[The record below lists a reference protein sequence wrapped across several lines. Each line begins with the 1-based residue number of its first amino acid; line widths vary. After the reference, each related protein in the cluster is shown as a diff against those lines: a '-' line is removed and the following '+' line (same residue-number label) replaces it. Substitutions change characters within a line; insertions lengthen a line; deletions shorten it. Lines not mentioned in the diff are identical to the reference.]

1 MNKKTFKEITCVLN
15 KKQTIRLIGL
25 GIMILIG
32 GILETL
38 GVGSVIPLVQAI
50 VNADEMKKNKWV
62 ILIMDDFHISDMNH
76 FIILLLITVIMVFV
90 VKNVFLLLLAYVQA
104 QFVNDNQQKVG
115 SYMLEEYLNRPYEF
129 YLNADIPTIFR
140 ILDGDIPSVFTM
152 LMSMI
157 SMVTEVVVTA
167 CLFVVVFLID
177 YKMTLFMMGMLII
190 MTLVITK
197 ILKPRLNKLGQDRI
211 DIQSQSGRW
220 RTKAMYGI
228 KDVKV
233 LGHEHFFADYYSKL
247 TKKGV
252 KVSVGYTVLNN
263 APAKIIETTAIGG
276 ILLYIAIAISNGISA
291 ASLLPQ
297 ITAFGVAAV
306 RLIPSINRINTHMT
320 NIAYC
325 QPSLDYVY
333 EHVDFTKYKSM
344 GRYVPDKPK
353 DEAPIEVDDD
363 IKLEDISYRYPNTEK
378 FILDHADMT
387 VPIGKS
393 VGVVGP
399 SGAGKSTAIDIF
411 LGLLRPQEGR
421 VECHDRNVM
430 DNYRSWLSHVGYI
443 PQTIYLSDDSIR
455 DNIAFG
461 VPKDEIDDER
471 IWQVLRE
478 AQMEEFVKKLPDGL
492 DTSTGDRGIRISG
505 GERQRLGIARAL
517 YHNPEVLVF
526 DEATSALDN
535 ATEKAVMEAIDS
547 FHGRKTMLI
556 IAHRLNTIENC
567 DYIYRVE
574 NGKITLEKDN
584 TGKNSTGSSD
594 TSEKSVLNNNAGR
607 DSKESSKV

>member
-15 KKQTIRLIGL
+15 KQQTIKLVGL
-25 GIMILIG
+25 GFMILIG

-38 GVGSVIPLVQAI
+38 GVGSVLPLVQTI
-50 VNADEMKKNKWV
+50 VNADAMKQNKWV
-62 ILIMDDFHISDMNH
+62 IKIMNFFNISDMTH
-76 FIILLLITVIMVFV
+76 FTILLLITVILVFA
-90 VKNVFLLLLAYVQA
+90 VKNVFLLLLSYVQA
-104 QFVNDNQQKVG
+104 KYVNDNQQKVG

-140 ILDGDIPSVFTM
+140 ILDGDIPSVFTL
-152 LMSMI
+152 LMAMI
-157 SMVTEVVVTA
+157 SMVTEIVVTV
-167 CLFVVVFLID
+167 CLFAVVFLID
-177 YKMTLFMMGMLII
+177 YKMTLFMMSMLLI
-190 MTLVITK
+190 MTLIITK
-197 ILKPRLNKLGQDRI
+197 VLKPRLNKLGEERI
-211 DIQSQSGRW
+211 DIQSRSGRW

-233 LGHEHFFADYYSKL
+233 LGHEHFFADYYSRL
-247 TKKGV
+247 TKQGV
-252 KVSVGYTVLNN
+252 KVSVGYSVLNN
-263 APAKIIETTAIGG
+263 APAKIIETTSIGG
-276 ILLYIAIAISNGISA
+276 ILLYIAICMSNGVSA

-306 RLIPSINRINTHMT
+306 RLIPSINRINTQMT

-333 EHVDFTKYKSM
+333 ENVDFTKYKQA
-344 GRYVPDKPK
+344 GRYVPDAPK
-353 DEAPIEVDDD
+353 NATPIVVDDD
-363 IKLEDISYRYPNTEK
+363 IRLKDVSYRYPNTEK
-378 FILDHADMT
+378 MILDHADMT

-421 VECHDRNVM
+421 VECRDRDVM
-430 DNYRSWLSHVGYI
+430 DNYRSWLSHIGYI

-461 VPKDEIDDER
+461 VPEEEIDDDR
-471 IWQVLRE
+471 IWQVLKE

-517 YHNPEVLVF
+517 YHNPDVLVF

-547 FHGRKTMLI
+547 FHGKKTMLI

-567 DYIYRVE
+567 DYIYKVE

-584 TGKNSTGSSD
+584 SVDKKEESGK
-594 TSEKSVLNNNAGR
+594 V
-607 DSKESSKV
+607 

>member
-1 MNKKTFKEITCVLN
+1 
-15 KKQTIRLIGL
+15 
-25 GIMILIG
+25 MILIG

-38 GVGSVIPLVQAI
+38 GVGSVLPLVQTI
-50 VNADEMKKNKWV
+50 VNADAMKQNKWV
-62 ILIMDDFHISDMNH
+62 IRIMNFFNISDMTH
-76 FIILLLITVIMVFV
+76 FTILLLITVILVFA
-90 VKNVFLLLLAYVQA
+90 VKNVFLLLLSYVQA
-104 QFVNDNQQKVG
+104 KYVNDNQQKVG

-140 ILDGDIPSVFTM
+140 ILDGDIPSVFTL
-152 LMSMI
+152 LMAMI
-157 SMVTEVVVTA
+157 SMVTEIVVTV
-167 CLFVVVFLID
+167 CLFAVVFLID
-177 YKMTLFMMGMLII
+177 YKMTLFMMSMLLI
-190 MTLVITK
+190 MTLIITK
-197 ILKPRLNKLGQDRI
+197 VLKPRLNKLGEERI
-211 DIQSQSGRW
+211 DIQSRSGRW

-233 LGHEHFFADYYSKL
+233 LGHEHFFADYYSRL
-247 TKKGV
+247 TKQGV
-252 KVSVGYTVLNN
+252 KVSVGYSVLNN
-263 APAKIIETTAIGG
+263 APAKIIETTSIGG
-276 ILLYIAIAISNGISA
+276 ILLYIAICMSNGVSA

-306 RLIPSINRINTHMT
+306 RLIPSINRINTQMT

-333 EHVDFTKYKSM
+333 ENVDFTKYKQA
-344 GRYVPDKPK
+344 GRYVPDAPK
-353 DEAPIEVDDD
+353 NEAPIVVDDD
-363 IKLEDISYRYPNTEK
+363 IRLKDVSYRYPNTEK
-378 FILDHADMT
+378 LILDHADMT

-421 VECHDRNVM
+421 VECRDRDVM
-430 DNYRSWLSHVGYI
+430 DNYRSWLSHIGYI

-461 VPKDEIDDER
+461 VPEEEIDDDR
-471 IWQVLRE
+471 IWQVLKE

-517 YHNPEVLVF
+517 YHNPDVLVF

-547 FHGRKTMLI
+547 FHGKKTMLI

-567 DYIYRVE
+567 DYIYKVE

-584 TGKNSTGSSD
+584 SVDKKEESGK
-594 TSEKSVLNNNAGR
+594 V
-607 DSKESSKV
+607 

>member
-15 KKQTIRLIGL
+15 KQQTIKLIGL
-25 GIMILIG
+25 GFMILIG

-38 GVGSVIPLVQAI
+38 GVGSVLPLVQTI
-50 VNADEMKKNKWV
+50 VNADAMKQNKWV
-62 ILIMDDFHISDMNH
+62 IRIMSFFNISDMTH
-76 FIILLLITVIMVFV
+76 FTILLLITVILVFAI
-90 VKNVFLLLLAYVQA
+90 KNAFLLLLSYIQA
-104 QFVNDNQQKVG
+104 KYVNDNQQKVG

-140 ILDGDIPSVFTM
+140 ILDGDIPSVFTL

-157 SMVTEVVVTA
+157 SMVTEIVVTV

-177 YKMTLFMMGMLII
+177 YKMTLFMMSMLLI
-190 MTLVITK
+190 MTLIITK
-197 ILKPRLNKLGQDRI
+197 VLKPRLNKLGEERI
-211 DIQSQSGRW
+211 DIQSRSGRW

-233 LGHEHFFADYYSKL
+233 LGHEHFFADYYSRL
-247 TKKGV
+247 TKQGV
-252 KVSVGYTVLNN
+252 KVSVGYSVLNN
-263 APAKIIETTAIGG
+263 APSKIIETTSIGG
-276 ILLYIAIAISNGISA
+276 ILLYIAICMSNGVSA

-306 RLIPSINRINTHMT
+306 RLIPSINRINTQMT

-333 EHVDFTKYKSM
+333 ENVDFTKYKQA
-344 GRYVPDKPK
+344 GRYVPDAPK
-353 DEAPIEVDDD
+353 NEAPIVVDDD
-363 IKLEDISYRYPNTEK
+363 IRLKDVSYRYPNTEK
-378 FILDHADMT
+378 MILDHADMT

-411 LGLLRPQEGR
+411 LGLLRPQEGQ
-421 VECHDRNVM
+421 VECRDRDVM
-430 DNYRSWLSHVGYI
+430 DNYRSWLSHIGYI

-461 VPKDEIDDER
+461 VPEEEIDDDR
-471 IWQVLRE
+471 IWQVLKE

-517 YHNPEVLVF
+517 YHNPDVLVF

-535 ATEKAVMEAIDS
+535 ATEKAVMEAIES
-547 FHGRKTMLI
+547 FHGKKTMLI

-567 DYIYRVE
+567 DYIYKVE

-584 TGKNSTGSSD
+584 TVNKT
-594 TSEKSVLNNNAGR
+594 E
-607 DSKESSKV
+607 ESSKV

>member
-15 KKQTIRLIGL
+15 KQQTIKLIGL
-25 GIMILIG
+25 GFMILIG

-38 GVGSVIPLVQAI
+38 GVGSVLPLVQTI
-50 VNADEMKKNKWV
+50 VNADAMKQNKWV
-62 ILIMDDFHISDMNH
+62 IKIMNFFNISDMTH
-76 FIILLLITVIMVFV
+76 FTILLLITVILVFA
-90 VKNVFLLLLAYVQA
+90 VKNVFLLLLSYVQA
-104 QFVNDNQQKVG
+104 KYVNDNQQKVG

-140 ILDGDIPSVFTM
+140 ILDGDIPSVFTL
-152 LMSMI
+152 LMAMI
-157 SMVTEVVVTA
+157 SMVTEIVVTV
-167 CLFVVVFLID
+167 CLFVIVFLID
-177 YKMTLFMMGMLII
+177 YKMTLFMMSMLLI
-190 MTLVITK
+190 MTLLITK
-197 ILKPRLNKLGQDRI
+197 VLKPRLNKLGQERI
-211 DIQSQSGRW
+211 DIQSRSGRW

-233 LGHEHFFADYYSKL
+233 LGHEHFFADYYSRL
-247 TKKGV
+247 TKQGV
-252 KVSVGYTVLNN
+252 KVSVGYSVLNN
-263 APAKIIETTAIGG
+263 APAKIIETTSIGG
-276 ILLYIAIAISNGISA
+276 ILLYIAICMSNGVSA

-306 RLIPSINRINTHMT
+306 RLIPSINRINTQMT

-333 EHVDFTKYKSM
+333 ENVDFTKYKQA
-344 GRYVPDKPK
+344 GRYVPDAPK
-353 DEAPIEVDDD
+353 NETPIVVDDD
-363 IKLEDISYRYPNTEK
+363 IRLKDVSYRYPNTEK
-378 FILDHADMT
+378 MILDHANMT

-421 VECHDRNVM
+421 VECRDRDVM
-430 DNYRSWLSHVGYI
+430 DNYRSWLSHIGYI

-461 VPKDEIDDER
+461 VPEEEIDDDR
-471 IWQVLRE
+471 IWQVLNE

-517 YHNPEVLVF
+517 YHNPDVLVF

-547 FHGRKTMLI
+547 FHGKKTMLI

-567 DYIYRVE
+567 DYIYKVE

-584 TGKNSTGSSD
+584 SVDKKEESGK
-594 TSEKSVLNNNAGR
+594 V
-607 DSKESSKV
+607 

>member
-15 KKQTIRLIGL
+15 KQQTIKLIGL
-25 GIMILIG
+25 GFMILIG

-38 GVGSVIPLVQAI
+38 GVGSVLPLVQTI
-50 VNADEMKKNKWV
+50 VNADAMKQNKWV
-62 ILIMDDFHISDMNH
+62 IRIMNFFNISDMTH
-76 FIILLLITVIMVFV
+76 FTILLLITVILVFAI
-90 VKNVFLLLLAYVQA
+90 KNAFLLLLSYVQA
-104 QFVNDNQQKVG
+104 KYVNDNQQKVG

-140 ILDGDIPSVFTM
+140 ILDGDIPSVFTL
-152 LMSMI
+152 LMAMI
-157 SMVTEVVVTA
+157 SMVTEIVVTV

-177 YKMTLFMMGMLII
+177 YKMTLFMMSMLLI
-190 MTLVITK
+190 MTLIITK
-197 ILKPRLNKLGQDRI
+197 VLKPRLNKLGEERI
-211 DIQSQSGRW
+211 DIQSRSGRW

-233 LGHEHFFADYYSKL
+233 LGHEHFFADYYSRL
-247 TKKGV
+247 TKQGV
-252 KVSVGYTVLNN
+252 KVSVGYSVLNN
-263 APAKIIETTAIGG
+263 APAKIIETTSIGG
-276 ILLYIAIAISNGISA
+276 ILLYIAICMSNGVSA

-306 RLIPSINRINTHMT
+306 RLIPSINRINTQMT

-333 EHVDFTKYKSM
+333 ENVDFTKYKQA
-344 GRYVPDKPK
+344 GRYVPDAPK
-353 DEAPIEVDDD
+353 NETPIVVDDD
-363 IKLEDISYRYPNTEK
+363 IRLKDVSYRYPNTEK
-378 FILDHADMT
+378 MILDHADMT

-421 VECHDRNVM
+421 VECRDRDVM
-430 DNYRSWLSHVGYI
+430 DNYRSWLSHIGYI

-461 VPKDEIDDER
+461 VPEEEIDDDR
-471 IWQVLRE
+471 IWQVLKE

-517 YHNPEVLVF
+517 YHNPDVLVF

-547 FHGRKTMLI
+547 FHGKKTMLI

-567 DYIYRVE
+567 DYIYKVE

-584 TGKNSTGSSD
+584 SVDKKEESGK
-594 TSEKSVLNNNAGR
+594 V
-607 DSKESSKV
+607 

>member
-15 KKQTIRLIGL
+15 KQQTIKLIGL
-25 GIMILIG
+25 GFMILIG

-38 GVGSVIPLVQAI
+38 GVGSVLPLVQTI
-50 VNADEMKKNKWV
+50 VNADAMKQNKWV
-62 ILIMDDFHISDMNH
+62 IKIMNFFNISDMTH
-76 FIILLLITVIMVFV
+76 FTILLLITVILVFA
-90 VKNVFLLLLAYVQA
+90 VKNVFLLLLSYVQA
-104 QFVNDNQQKVG
+104 KYVNDNQQKVG

-140 ILDGDIPSVFTM
+140 ILDGDIPSVFTL

-157 SMVTEVVVTA
+157 SMVTEIVVTV

-177 YKMTLFMMGMLII
+177 YKMTLFMMSMLLI
-190 MTLVITK
+190 MTLIITK
-197 ILKPRLNKLGQDRI
+197 VLKPRLNKLGEERI
-211 DIQSQSGRW
+211 DIQSRSGRW

-233 LGHEHFFADYYSKL
+233 LGHEHFFADYYSRL
-247 TKKGV
+247 TKQGV
-252 KVSVGYTVLNN
+252 KVSVGYSVLNN
-263 APAKIIETTAIGG
+263 APSKIIETTSIGG
-276 ILLYIAIAISNGISA
+276 ILLYIAICMSNGVSA

-306 RLIPSINRINTHMT
+306 RLIPSINRINTQMT

-333 EHVDFTKYKSM
+333 ENVDFTKYKQA
-344 GRYVPDKPK
+344 GRYVPDAPK
-353 DEAPIEVDDD
+353 NEAPIVVDDD
-363 IKLEDISYRYPNTEK
+363 IRLKDVSYRYPNTEK
-378 FILDHADMT
+378 LILDHADMT

-411 LGLLRPQEGR
+411 LGLLRPQEGQ
-421 VECHDRNVM
+421 VECRDRDVM
-430 DNYRSWLSHVGYI
+430 DNYRSWLSHIGYI

-461 VPKDEIDDER
+461 VPEEEIDDDR
-471 IWQVLRE
+471 IWQVLKE

-517 YHNPEVLVF
+517 YHNPDVLVF

-535 ATEKAVMEAIDS
+535 ATEKAVMEAIES
-547 FHGRKTMLI
+547 FHGKKTMLI

-567 DYIYRVE
+567 DYIYKVE

-584 TGKNSTGSSD
+584 TVNKT
-594 TSEKSVLNNNAGR
+594 E
-607 DSKESSKV
+607 ESSKV

>member
-15 KKQTIRLIGL
+15 KQQTVKLIGL
-25 GIMILIG
+25 GFMILIG

-38 GVGSVIPLVQAI
+38 GVGSVLPLVQTI
-50 VNADEMKKNKWV
+50 VNADAMKQNRWV
-62 ILIMDDFHISDMNH
+62 IKIMNFFNISDMTH
-76 FIILLLITVIMVFV
+76 FTILLLITVILVFA
-90 VKNVFLLLLAYVQA
+90 VKNVFLLLLSYVQA
-104 QFVNDNQQKVG
+104 KYVNDNQQKVG

-140 ILDGDIPSVFTM
+140 ILDGDIPSVFTL
-152 LMSMI
+152 LMAMI
-157 SMVTEVVVTA
+157 SMVTEIVVTV

-177 YKMTLFMMGMLII
+177 YKMTLFMMSMLLI
-190 MTLVITK
+190 MTLIITK
-197 ILKPRLNKLGQDRI
+197 VLKPRLNKLGEERI
-211 DIQSQSGRW
+211 DIQSRSGRW

-233 LGHEHFFADYYSKL
+233 LGHEHFFADYYSRL
-247 TKKGV
+247 TKQGV
-252 KVSVGYTVLNN
+252 KISVGYSVLNN
-263 APAKIIETTAIGG
+263 APAKIIETTSIGG
-276 ILLYIAIAISNGISA
+276 ILLYIAICMSNGVSA

-306 RLIPSINRINTHMT
+306 RLIPSINRINTQMT

-333 EHVDFTKYKSM
+333 ENVDFTKYKQA
-344 GRYVPDKPK
+344 GRYVPDAPK
-353 DEAPIEVDDD
+353 NETPIVVDDD
-363 IKLEDISYRYPNTEK
+363 IRLKDVSYRYPNTEK
-378 FILDHADMT
+378 MILDHADMT

-411 LGLLRPQEGR
+411 LGLLRPQEGQ
-421 VECHDRNVM
+421 VECRDRDVM
-430 DNYRSWLSHVGYI
+430 DNYRSWLSHIGYI

-461 VPKDEIDDER
+461 VPEEEINDER
-471 IWQVLRE
+471 IWQVLKE
-478 AQMEEFVKKLPDGL
+478 AQMEGFVKKLPDGL

-517 YHNPEVLVF
+517 YHNPDVLVF

-535 ATEKAVMEAIDS
+535 ATEKAVMEAIES
-547 FHGRKTMLI
+547 FHGKKTMLI

-567 DYIYRVE
+567 DYIYKVE

-584 TGKNSTGSSD
+584 TVNKT
-594 TSEKSVLNNNAGR
+594 E
-607 DSKESSKV
+607 ESSKV

>member
-15 KKQTIRLIGL
+15 KQQTIKLIGL
-25 GIMILIG
+25 GFMILIG

-38 GVGSVIPLVQAI
+38 GVGSVLPLVQTI
-50 VNADEMKKNKWV
+50 VNADAMKQNKWV
-62 ILIMDDFHISDMNH
+62 IRIMSFFNISDMTH
-76 FIILLLITVIMVFV
+76 FTILLLITVILVFAI
-90 VKNVFLLLLAYVQA
+90 KNAFLLLLSYIQA
-104 QFVNDNQQKVG
+104 KYVNDNQQKVG

-140 ILDGDIPSVFTM
+140 ILDGDIPSVFTL

-157 SMVTEVVVTA
+157 SMVTEIVVTV

-177 YKMTLFMMGMLII
+177 YKMTLFMMSMLLI
-190 MTLVITK
+190 MTLIITK
-197 ILKPRLNKLGQDRI
+197 VLKPRLNKLGEERI
-211 DIQSQSGRW
+211 DIQSRSGRW

-233 LGHEHFFADYYSKL
+233 LGHEHFFADYYSRL
-247 TKKGV
+247 TKQGV
-252 KVSVGYTVLNN
+252 KVSVGYSVLNN
-263 APAKIIETTAIGG
+263 APSKIIETTSIGG
-276 ILLYIAIAISNGISA
+276 ILLYIAICMSNGVSA

-306 RLIPSINRINTHMT
+306 RLIPSINRINTQMT

-333 EHVDFTKYKSM
+333 ENVDFTKYKQA
-344 GRYVPDKPK
+344 GRYVPDAPK
-353 DEAPIEVDDD
+353 NEAPIVVDDD
-363 IKLEDISYRYPNTEK
+363 IRLKDVSYRYPNTEK
-378 FILDHADMT
+378 LILDHADMT

-411 LGLLRPQEGR
+411 LGLLRPQEGQ
-421 VECHDRNVM
+421 VECRDRDVM
-430 DNYRSWLSHVGYI
+430 DNYRSWLSHIGYI

-461 VPKDEIDDER
+461 VPEEEIDDDR
-471 IWQVLRE
+471 IWQVLKE

-517 YHNPEVLVF
+517 YHNPDVLVF

-535 ATEKAVMEAIDS
+535 ATEKAVMEAIES
-547 FHGRKTMLI
+547 FHGKKTMLI

-567 DYIYRVE
+567 DYIYKVE

-584 TGKNSTGSSD
+584 TVNKT
-594 TSEKSVLNNNAGR
+594 E
-607 DSKESSKV
+607 ESSKV

>member
-1 MNKKTFKEITCVLN
+1 VNKKTFKEITCVLN
-15 KKQTIRLIGL
+15 KQQTIKLVGL
-25 GIMILIG
+25 GFMILIG

-38 GVGSVIPLVQAI
+38 GVGSVLPLVQTI
-50 VNADEMKKNKWV
+50 VNADAMKQNKWV
-62 ILIMDDFHISDMNH
+62 IKIMNFFNISDMTH
-76 FIILLLITVIMVFV
+76 FTILLLITVILVFA
-90 VKNVFLLLLAYVQA
+90 VKNVFLLLLSYVQA
-104 QFVNDNQQKVG
+104 KYVNDNQQKVG

-140 ILDGDIPSVFTM
+140 ILDGDIPSVFTL
-152 LMSMI
+152 LMAMI
-157 SMVTEVVVTA
+157 SMVTEIVVTV
-167 CLFVVVFLID
+167 CLFAVVFLID
-177 YKMTLFMMGMLII
+177 YKMTLFMMSMLLI
-190 MTLVITK
+190 MTLIITK
-197 ILKPRLNKLGQDRI
+197 VLKPRLNKLGEERI
-211 DIQSQSGRW
+211 DIQSRSGRW

-233 LGHEHFFADYYSKL
+233 LGHEHFFADYYSRL
-247 TKKGV
+247 TKQGV
-252 KVSVGYTVLNN
+252 KVSVGYSVLNN
-263 APAKIIETTAIGG
+263 APAKIIETTSIGG
-276 ILLYIAIAISNGISA
+276 ILLYIAICMSNGVSA

-306 RLIPSINRINTHMT
+306 RLIPSINRINTQMT

-333 EHVDFTKYKSM
+333 ENVDFTKYKQA
-344 GRYVPDKPK
+344 GRYVPDAPK
-353 DEAPIEVDDD
+353 NATPIVVDDD
-363 IKLEDISYRYPNTEK
+363 IRLKDVSYRYPNTEK
-378 FILDHADMT
+378 MILDHADMT

-421 VECHDRNVM
+421 VECRDRDVM
-430 DNYRSWLSHVGYI
+430 DNYRSWLSHIGYI

-461 VPKDEIDDER
+461 VPEEEIDDDR
-471 IWQVLRE
+471 IWQVLKE

-517 YHNPEVLVF
+517 YHNPDVLVF

-547 FHGRKTMLI
+547 FHGKKTMLI

-567 DYIYRVE
+567 DYIYKVE

-584 TGKNSTGSSD
+584 SVDKKEESGK
-594 TSEKSVLNNNAGR
+594 V
-607 DSKESSKV
+607 

>member
-15 KKQTIRLIGL
+15 KQQTIKLIGL
-25 GIMILIG
+25 GFMILIG

-38 GVGSVIPLVQAI
+38 GVGSVLPLVQTI
-50 VNADEMKKNKWV
+50 VNADAMKQNKWV
-62 ILIMDDFHISDMNH
+62 IRIMNFFNISDMTH
-76 FIILLLITVIMVFV
+76 FTILLLITVILVFAI
-90 VKNVFLLLLAYVQA
+90 KNAFLLLLSYVQA
-104 QFVNDNQQKVG
+104 KYVNDNQQKVG

-140 ILDGDIPSVFTM
+140 ILDGDIPSVFTL
-152 LMSMI
+152 LMAMI
-157 SMVTEVVVTA
+157 SMVTEIVVTV

-177 YKMTLFMMGMLII
+177 YKMTLFMMSMLLI
-190 MTLVITK
+190 MTLIITK
-197 ILKPRLNKLGQDRI
+197 VLKPRLNKLGEERI
-211 DIQSQSGRW
+211 DIQSRSGRW

-233 LGHEHFFADYYSKL
+233 LGHEHFFADYYSRL
-247 TKKGV
+247 TKQGV
-252 KVSVGYTVLNN
+252 KISVGYSVLNN
-263 APAKIIETTAIGG
+263 APAKIIETTSIGG
-276 ILLYIAIAISNGISA
+276 ILLYIAICMSNGVSA

-306 RLIPSINRINTHMT
+306 RLIPSINRINTQMT

-333 EHVDFTKYKSM
+333 ENVDFTKYKQA
-344 GRYVPDKPK
+344 GRYVPDAPK
-353 DEAPIEVDDD
+353 NETPIVVDDD
-363 IKLEDISYRYPNTEK
+363 IRLKDVSYRYPNTEK
-378 FILDHADMT
+378 MILDHADMI

-421 VECHDRNVM
+421 VECRDRDVM
-430 DNYRSWLSHVGYI
+430 DNYRSWLSHIGYI

-461 VPKDEIDDER
+461 VPEEEIDDDR
-471 IWQVLRE
+471 IWQVLKE

-517 YHNPEVLVF
+517 YHNPDVLVF

-547 FHGRKTMLI
+547 FHGKKTMLI

-567 DYIYRVE
+567 DYIYKVE

-584 TGKNSTGSSD
+584 SVDKKEESGK
-594 TSEKSVLNNNAGR
+594 V
-607 DSKESSKV
+607 

>member
-15 KKQTIRLIGL
+15 KQQTIKLIGL
-25 GIMILIG
+25 GFMILIG

-38 GVGSVIPLVQAI
+38 GVGSVLPLVQTI
-50 VNADEMKKNKWV
+50 VNADAMKQNKWV
-62 ILIMDDFHISDMNH
+62 IRIMNFFNISDMTH
-76 FIILLLITVIMVFV
+76 FTILLLITVILVFAI
-90 VKNVFLLLLAYVQA
+90 KNAFLLLLSYVQA
-104 QFVNDNQQKVG
+104 KYVNDNQQKVG

-140 ILDGDIPSVFTM
+140 ILDGDIPSVFTL
-152 LMSMI
+152 LMAMI
-157 SMVTEVVVTA
+157 SMVTEIVVTV

-177 YKMTLFMMGMLII
+177 YKMTLFMMSMLLI
-190 MTLVITK
+190 MTLIITK
-197 ILKPRLNKLGQDRI
+197 VLKPRLNKLGEERI
-211 DIQSQSGRW
+211 DIQSRSGRW

-233 LGHEHFFADYYSKL
+233 LGHEHFFADYYSRL
-247 TKKGV
+247 TKQGV
-252 KVSVGYTVLNN
+252 KVSVGYSVLNN
-263 APAKIIETTAIGG
+263 APAKIIETTSIGG
-276 ILLYIAIAISNGISA
+276 ILLYIAICMSNGVSA

-306 RLIPSINRINTHMT
+306 RLIPSINRINTQMT

-333 EHVDFTKYKSM
+333 ENVDFTKYKQA
-344 GRYVPDKPK
+344 GRYVPDAPK
-353 DEAPIEVDDD
+353 NETPIVVDDD
-363 IKLEDISYRYPNTEK
+363 IRLKDVSYRYPNTEK
-378 FILDHADMT
+378 MILDHADMI

-421 VECHDRNVM
+421 VECRDRDVM
-430 DNYRSWLSHVGYI
+430 DNYRSWLSHIGYI

-461 VPKDEIDDER
+461 VPEEEIDDDR
-471 IWQVLRE
+471 IWQVLKE

-517 YHNPEVLVF
+517 YHNPDVLVF

-547 FHGRKTMLI
+547 FHGKKTMLI

-567 DYIYRVE
+567 DYIYKVE

-584 TGKNSTGSSD
+584 SVDKKEESGK
-594 TSEKSVLNNNAGR
+594 V
-607 DSKESSKV
+607 

>member
-15 KKQTIRLIGL
+15 KQQTIKLIGL
-25 GIMILIG
+25 GFMILIG

-38 GVGSVIPLVQAI
+38 GVGSVLPLVQTI
-50 VNADEMKKNKWV
+50 VNADAMKQNKWV
-62 ILIMDDFHISDMNH
+62 IKIMNFFNISDMTH
-76 FIILLLITVIMVFV
+76 FTILLLITVILVFA
-90 VKNVFLLLLAYVQA
+90 VKNVFLLLLSYVQA
-104 QFVNDNQQKVG
+104 KYVNDNQQKVG

-140 ILDGDIPSVFTM
+140 ILDGDIPSVFTL
-152 LMSMI
+152 LMAMI
-157 SMVTEVVVTA
+157 SMVTEIVVTV

-177 YKMTLFMMGMLII
+177 YKMTLFMMSMLLI
-190 MTLVITK
+190 MTLIITK
-197 ILKPRLNKLGQDRI
+197 VLKPRLNKLGEERI
-211 DIQSQSGRW
+211 DIQSRSGRW

-233 LGHEHFFADYYSKL
+233 LGHEHFFADYYSRL
-247 TKKGV
+247 TKQGV
-252 KVSVGYTVLNN
+252 KVSVGYSVLNN
-263 APAKIIETTAIGG
+263 APSKIIETTSIGG
-276 ILLYIAIAISNGISA
+276 ILLYIAICMSNGVSA

-306 RLIPSINRINTHMT
+306 RLIPSINRINTQMT

-333 EHVDFTKYKSM
+333 ENVDFTKYKQA
-344 GRYVPDKPK
+344 GRYVPDAPK
-353 DEAPIEVDDD
+353 NETPIVVDDD
-363 IKLEDISYRYPNTEK
+363 IRLKDVSYRYPNTEK
-378 FILDHADMT
+378 MILDHADMT

-421 VECHDRNVM
+421 VECRDRDVM
-430 DNYRSWLSHVGYI
+430 DNYRSWLSHIGYI

-461 VPKDEIDDER
+461 VPEEEIDDDR
-471 IWQVLRE
+471 IWQVLKE

-517 YHNPEVLVF
+517 YHNPDVLVF

-547 FHGRKTMLI
+547 FHGKKTMLI

-567 DYIYRVE
+567 DYIYKVE

-584 TGKNSTGSSD
+584 SVDKKEESGK
-594 TSEKSVLNNNAGR
+594 V
-607 DSKESSKV
+607 

>member
-15 KKQTIRLIGL
+15 KQQTIKLIGL
-25 GIMILIG
+25 GFMILIG

-38 GVGSVIPLVQAI
+38 GVGSVLPLVQTI
-50 VNADEMKKNKWV
+50 VNADAMKQNRWV
-62 ILIMDDFHISDMNH
+62 IKIMNFFNISDMTH
-76 FIILLLITVIMVFV
+76 FTILLLITVILVFA
-90 VKNVFLLLLAYVQA
+90 VKNVFLLLLSYIQA
-104 QFVNDNQQKVG
+104 KYVNDNQQKVG

-140 ILDGDIPSVFTM
+140 ILDGDIPSVFTL
-152 LMSMI
+152 LMAMI
-157 SMVTEVVVTA
+157 SMVTEIVVTV

-177 YKMTLFMMGMLII
+177 YKMTLFMMSMLLI
-190 MTLVITK
+190 MTLIITK
-197 ILKPRLNKLGQDRI
+197 VLKPRLNKLGEERI
-211 DIQSQSGRW
+211 DIQSRSGRW

-233 LGHEHFFADYYSKL
+233 LGHEHFFADYYSRL
-247 TKKGV
+247 TKQGV
-252 KVSVGYTVLNN
+252 KVSVGYSVLNN
-263 APAKIIETTAIGG
+263 APAKIIETTSIGG
-276 ILLYIAIAISNGISA
+276 ILLYIAICMSNGVSA

-306 RLIPSINRINTHMT
+306 RLIPSINRINTQMT

-333 EHVDFTKYKSM
+333 ENVDFTKYKQA
-344 GRYVPDKPK
+344 GRYVPDAPK
-353 DEAPIEVDDD
+353 NETPIVVDDD
-363 IKLEDISYRYPNTEK
+363 IRLKDVSYRYPNTEK
-378 FILDHADMT
+378 MILDHADMT

-411 LGLLRPQEGR
+411 LGLLRPQEGQ
-421 VECHDRNVM
+421 VECRDRDVM
-430 DNYRSWLSHVGYI
+430 DNYRSWLSHIGYI

-461 VPKDEIDDER
+461 VPEEEIDDDR
-471 IWQVLRE
+471 IWQVLKE

-517 YHNPEVLVF
+517 YHNPDVLVF

-547 FHGRKTMLI
+547 FHGKKTMLI

-567 DYIYRVE
+567 DYIYKVE

-584 TGKNSTGSSD
+584 SVDKKEESGK
-594 TSEKSVLNNNAGR
+594 V
-607 DSKESSKV
+607 

>member
-15 KKQTIRLIGL
+15 KQQTIKLIGL
-25 GIMILIG
+25 GFMILIG

-38 GVGSVIPLVQAI
+38 GVGSVLPLVQTI
-50 VNADEMKKNKWV
+50 VNADAMKQNKWV
-62 ILIMDDFHISDMNH
+62 IRIMNFFNISDMTH
-76 FIILLLITVIMVFV
+76 FTILLLITVILVFAI
-90 VKNVFLLLLAYVQA
+90 KNAFLLLLSYVQA
-104 QFVNDNQQKVG
+104 KYVNDNQQKVG

-140 ILDGDIPSVFTM
+140 ILDGDIPSVFTL
-152 LMSMI
+152 LMAMI
-157 SMVTEVVVTA
+157 SMVTEIVVTV

-177 YKMTLFMMGMLII
+177 YKMTLFMMSMLLI
-190 MTLVITK
+190 MTLIITK
-197 ILKPRLNKLGQDRI
+197 VLKPRLNKLGEERI
-211 DIQSQSGRW
+211 DIQSRSGRW

-233 LGHEHFFADYYSKL
+233 LGHEHFFADYYSRL
-247 TKKGV
+247 TKQGV
-252 KVSVGYTVLNN
+252 KVSVGYSVLNN
-263 APAKIIETTAIGG
+263 APSKIIETTSIGG
-276 ILLYIAIAISNGISA
+276 ILLYIAICMSNGVSA

-306 RLIPSINRINTHMT
+306 RLIPSINRINTQMT

-333 EHVDFTKYKSM
+333 ENVDFTKYKQA
-344 GRYVPDKPK
+344 GRYVPDAPK
-353 DEAPIEVDDD
+353 NETPIVVDDD
-363 IKLEDISYRYPNTEK
+363 IRLKDVSYRYPNTEK
-378 FILDHADMT
+378 MILDHADMI

-421 VECHDRNVM
+421 VECRDRDVM
-430 DNYRSWLSHVGYI
+430 DNYRSWLSHIGYI

-461 VPKDEIDDER
+461 VPEEEIDDDR
-471 IWQVLRE
+471 IWQVLKE

-517 YHNPEVLVF
+517 YHNPDVLVF

-547 FHGRKTMLI
+547 FHGKKTMLI

-567 DYIYRVE
+567 DYIYKVE

-584 TGKNSTGSSD
+584 SVDKKEESGK
-594 TSEKSVLNNNAGR
+594 V
-607 DSKESSKV
+607 

>member
-15 KKQTIRLIGL
+15 KQQTIKLIGL
-25 GIMILIG
+25 GFMILIG

-38 GVGSVIPLVQAI
+38 GVGSVLPLVQTI
-50 VNADEMKKNKWV
+50 VNADAMKQNKWV
-62 ILIMDDFHISDMNH
+62 IRIMNFFNISDMTH
-76 FIILLLITVIMVFV
+76 FTILLLITVILVFAI
-90 VKNVFLLLLAYVQA
+90 KNAFLLLLSYVQA
-104 QFVNDNQQKVG
+104 KYVNDNQQKVG

-140 ILDGDIPSVFTM
+140 ILDGDIPSVFTL

-157 SMVTEVVVTA
+157 SMVTEIVVTV

-177 YKMTLFMMGMLII
+177 YKMTLFMMSMLLI
-190 MTLVITK
+190 MTLIITK
-197 ILKPRLNKLGQDRI
+197 VLKPRLNKLGEERI
-211 DIQSQSGRW
+211 DIQSRSGRW

-233 LGHEHFFADYYSKL
+233 LGHEHFFADYYSRL
-247 TKKGV
+247 TKQGV
-252 KVSVGYTVLNN
+252 KVSVGYSVLNN
-263 APAKIIETTAIGG
+263 APAKIIETTSIGG
-276 ILLYIAIAISNGISA
+276 ILLYIAICMSNGVSA

-306 RLIPSINRINTHMT
+306 RLIPSINRINTQMT

-333 EHVDFTKYKSM
+333 ENVDFTKYKQA
-344 GRYVPDKPK
+344 GRYVPDAPK
-353 DEAPIEVDDD
+353 NETPIVVDDD
-363 IKLEDISYRYPNTEK
+363 IRLKDVSYRYPNTEK
-378 FILDHADMT
+378 MILDHADMI

-421 VECHDRNVM
+421 VECRDRDVM
-430 DNYRSWLSHVGYI
+430 DNYRSWLSHIGYI

-461 VPKDEIDDER
+461 VPEEEIDDDR
-471 IWQVLRE
+471 IWQVLKE

-517 YHNPEVLVF
+517 YHNPDVLVF

-547 FHGRKTMLI
+547 FHGKKTMLI

-567 DYIYRVE
+567 DYIYKVE

-584 TGKNSTGSSD
+584 SVDKKEESGK
-594 TSEKSVLNNNAGR
+594 V
-607 DSKESSKV
+607 

>member
-15 KKQTIRLIGL
+15 KQQTIKLIGL
-25 GIMILIG
+25 GFMILIG

-38 GVGSVIPLVQAI
+38 GVGSVLPLVQTI
-50 VNADEMKKNKWV
+50 VNADAMKQNKWV
-62 ILIMDDFHISDMNH
+62 IKIMSIFHISDMTH
-76 FIILLLITVIMVFV
+76 FTILLLITVILVFV
-90 VKNVFLLLLAYVQA
+90 IKNAFLLLLSYIQA
-104 QFVNDNQQKVG
+104 KYVNDNQQKVG

-140 ILDGDIPSVFTM
+140 ILDGDIPSVFTL

-157 SMVTEVVVTA
+157 SMVTEIVVTV

-177 YKMTLFMMGMLII
+177 YKMTLFMMSMLLI
-190 MTLVITK
+190 MTLIITK
-197 ILKPRLNKLGQDRI
+197 VLKPRLNKLGEERI
-211 DIQSQSGRW
+211 DIQSRSGRW

-233 LGHEHFFADYYSKL
+233 LGHEHFFADYYSRL
-247 TKKGV
+247 TKQGV
-252 KVSVGYTVLNN
+252 KVSVGYSVLNN
-263 APAKIIETTAIGG
+263 APSKIIETTSIGG
-276 ILLYIAIAISNGISA
+276 ILLYIAICMSNGVSA

-306 RLIPSINRINTHMT
+306 RLIPSINRINTQMT

-333 EHVDFTKYKSM
+333 ENVDFTKYKQA
-344 GRYVPDKPK
+344 GRYVPDAPK
-353 DEAPIEVDDD
+353 NEAPIVVDDD
-363 IKLEDISYRYPNTEK
+363 IRLKDVSYRYPNTEK
-378 FILDHADMT
+378 MILDHADMT

-411 LGLLRPQEGR
+411 LGLLRPQEGQ
-421 VECHDRNVM
+421 VECRDRDVM
-430 DNYRSWLSHVGYI
+430 DNYRSWLSHIGYI

-461 VPKDEIDDER
+461 VPEEEINDER
-471 IWQVLRE
+471 IWQVLKE
-478 AQMEEFVKKLPDGL
+478 AQMEGFVKKLPDGL

-517 YHNPEVLVF
+517 YHNPDVLVF

-535 ATEKAVMEAIDS
+535 ATEKAVMEAIES
-547 FHGRKTMLI
+547 FHGKKTMLI

-567 DYIYRVE
+567 DYIYKVE

-584 TGKNSTGSSD
+584 TVNKT
-594 TSEKSVLNNNAGR
+594 E
-607 DSKESSKV
+607 ESSKV

>member
-15 KKQTIRLIGL
+15 KQQTIKLIGL
-25 GIMILIG
+25 GFMILIG

-38 GVGSVIPLVQAI
+38 GVGSVLPLVQTI
-50 VNADEMKKNKWV
+50 VNADAMKQNKWV
-62 ILIMDDFHISDMNH
+62 IKIMNFFNISDMTH
-76 FIILLLITVIMVFV
+76 FTILLLITVILVFAI
-90 VKNVFLLLLAYVQA
+90 KNAFLLLLSYVQA
-104 QFVNDNQQKVG
+104 KYVNDNQQKVG

-140 ILDGDIPSVFTM
+140 ILDGDIPSVFTL
-152 LMSMI
+152 LMAMI
-157 SMVTEVVVTA
+157 SMVTEIVVTV

-177 YKMTLFMMGMLII
+177 YKMTLFMMSMLLI
-190 MTLVITK
+190 MTLIITK
-197 ILKPRLNKLGQDRI
+197 VLKPRLNKLGEERI
-211 DIQSQSGRW
+211 DIQSRSGRW

-233 LGHEHFFADYYSKL
+233 LGHEHFFADYYSRL
-247 TKKGV
+247 TKQGV
-252 KVSVGYTVLNN
+252 KVSVGYSVLNN
-263 APAKIIETTAIGG
+263 APAKIIETTSIGG
-276 ILLYIAIAISNGISA
+276 ILLYIAICMSNGVSA

-306 RLIPSINRINTHMT
+306 RLIPSINRINTQMT

-333 EHVDFTKYKSM
+333 ENVDFTKYKQA
-344 GRYVPDKPK
+344 GRYVPDAPK
-353 DEAPIEVDDD
+353 NETPIVVDDD
-363 IKLEDISYRYPNTEK
+363 IRLKDVSYRYPNTEK
-378 FILDHADMT
+378 MILDHADMT

-421 VECHDRNVM
+421 VECRDRDVM
-430 DNYRSWLSHVGYI
+430 DNYRSWLSHIGYI

-461 VPKDEIDDER
+461 VPEEEIDDDR
-471 IWQVLRE
+471 IWQVLKE

-517 YHNPEVLVF
+517 YHNPDVLVF

-547 FHGRKTMLI
+547 FHGKKTMLI

-567 DYIYRVE
+567 DYIYKVE

-584 TGKNSTGSSD
+584 SVDKKEESGK
-594 TSEKSVLNNNAGR
+594 V
-607 DSKESSKV
+607 

>member
-1 MNKKTFKEITCVLN
+1 
-15 KKQTIRLIGL
+15 
-25 GIMILIG
+25 MILIG

-38 GVGSVIPLVQAI
+38 GVGSVLPLVQTI
-50 VNADEMKKNKWV
+50 VNADAMKQNKWV
-62 ILIMDDFHISDMNH
+62 IKIMNFFNISDMTH
-76 FIILLLITVIMVFV
+76 FTILLLITVILVFA
-90 VKNVFLLLLAYVQA
+90 VKNVFLLLLSYVQA
-104 QFVNDNQQKVG
+104 KYVNDNQQKVG

-140 ILDGDIPSVFTM
+140 ILDGDIPSVFTL
-152 LMSMI
+152 LMAMI
-157 SMVTEVVVTA
+157 SMVTEIVVTV
-167 CLFVVVFLID
+167 CLFVIVFLID
-177 YKMTLFMMGMLII
+177 YKMTLFMMSMLLI
-190 MTLVITK
+190 MTLLITK
-197 ILKPRLNKLGQDRI
+197 VLKPRLNKLGQERI
-211 DIQSQSGRW
+211 DIQSRSGRW

-233 LGHEHFFADYYSKL
+233 LGHEHFFADYYSRL
-247 TKKGV
+247 TKQGV
-252 KVSVGYTVLNN
+252 KVSVGYSVLNN
-263 APAKIIETTAIGG
+263 APAKIIETTSIGG
-276 ILLYIAIAISNGISA
+276 ILLYIAICMSNGVSA

-306 RLIPSINRINTHMT
+306 RLIPSINRINTQMT

-333 EHVDFTKYKSM
+333 ENVDFTKYKQA
-344 GRYVPDKPK
+344 GRYVPDAPK
-353 DEAPIEVDDD
+353 NETPIVVDDD
-363 IKLEDISYRYPNTEK
+363 IRLKDVSYRYPNTEK
-378 FILDHADMT
+378 MILDHANMT

-421 VECHDRNVM
+421 VECRDRDVM
-430 DNYRSWLSHVGYI
+430 DNYRSWLSHIGYI

-461 VPKDEIDDER
+461 VPEEEIDDDR
-471 IWQVLRE
+471 IWQVLNE

-517 YHNPEVLVF
+517 YHNPDVLVF

-547 FHGRKTMLI
+547 FHGKKTMLI

-567 DYIYRVE
+567 DYIYKVE

-584 TGKNSTGSSD
+584 SVDKKEESGK
-594 TSEKSVLNNNAGR
+594 V
-607 DSKESSKV
+607 

>member
-15 KKQTIRLIGL
+15 KQQTIKLIGL
-25 GIMILIG
+25 GFMILIG

-38 GVGSVIPLVQAI
+38 GVGSVLPLVQTI
-50 VNADEMKKNKWV
+50 VNADAMKQNKWV
-62 ILIMDDFHISDMNH
+62 IRIMNFFNISDMTH
-76 FIILLLITVIMVFV
+76 FTILLLITVILVFAI
-90 VKNVFLLLLAYVQA
+90 KNAFLLLLSYVQA
-104 QFVNDNQQKVG
+104 KYVNDNQQKVG

-140 ILDGDIPSVFTM
+140 ILDGDIPSVFTL
-152 LMSMI
+152 LMAMI
-157 SMVTEVVVTA
+157 SMVTEIVVTV

-177 YKMTLFMMGMLII
+177 YKMTLFMMSMLLI
-190 MTLVITK
+190 MTLIITK
-197 ILKPRLNKLGQDRI
+197 VLKPRLNKLGEERI
-211 DIQSQSGRW
+211 DIQSRSGRW

-233 LGHEHFFADYYSKL
+233 LGHEHFFADYYSRL
-247 TKKGV
+247 TKQGV
-252 KVSVGYTVLNN
+252 KVSVGYSVLNN
-263 APAKIIETTAIGG
+263 APAKIIETTSIGG
-276 ILLYIAIAISNGISA
+276 ILLYIAICMSNGVSA

-306 RLIPSINRINTHMT
+306 RLIPSINRINTQMT
-320 NIAYC
+320 IIAYC

-333 EHVDFTKYKSM
+333 ENVDFTKYKQA
-344 GRYVPDKPK
+344 GRYVPDAPK
-353 DEAPIEVDDD
+353 NETPIVVDDD
-363 IKLEDISYRYPNTEK
+363 IRLKDVSYRYPNTEK
-378 FILDHADMT
+378 MILDHADMI

-421 VECHDRNVM
+421 VECRDRDVM
-430 DNYRSWLSHVGYI
+430 DNYRSWLSHIGYI

-461 VPKDEIDDER
+461 VPEEEIDDDR
-471 IWQVLRE
+471 IWQVLKE

-517 YHNPEVLVF
+517 YHNPDVLVF

-547 FHGRKTMLI
+547 FHGKKTMLI

-567 DYIYRVE
+567 DYIYKVE

-584 TGKNSTGSSD
+584 SVDKKEESGK
-594 TSEKSVLNNNAGR
+594 V
-607 DSKESSKV
+607 